1 MTLGTRSDI
10 DVRPGQRKLRRRAVI
25 ERCALPA
32 GCRVTRAAILRETG
46 CLVVWILGVHE
57 IHEVA

>member
-1 MTLGTRSDI
+1 M
-10 DVRPGQRKLRRRAVI
+10 RPGQWKLRRGVVI
-25 ERCALPA
+25 ERCAWPA
-32 GCRVTRAAILRETG
+32 GCRVTRAAILREAG

>member
-1 MTLGTRSDI
+1 M
-10 DVRPGQRKLRRRAVI
+10 RPGQRKLRRRVVI

-32 GCRVTRAAILRETG
+32 GCRVTRAAILREAG